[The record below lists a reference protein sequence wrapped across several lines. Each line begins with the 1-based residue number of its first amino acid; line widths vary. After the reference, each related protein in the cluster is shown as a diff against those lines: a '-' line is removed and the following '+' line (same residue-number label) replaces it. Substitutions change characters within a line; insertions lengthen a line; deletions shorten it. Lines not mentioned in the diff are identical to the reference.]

1 MKKLC
6 IVLLI
11 LTIIFSVSAVM
22 AQNNLIGPLVGL
34 NLASVDIEVKDVDQ
48 DISTSIRPGFAFGGS
63 FYLALSSS
71 IGLQFEPAYMQK
83 GSKVEVKWVEN
94 GSNIEMDQILKANHI
109 DIPILF
115 KASFGQG
122 NTKPYVLA
130 GANVALRT
138 SDVTVEVDKVTVDG
152 QDITSQ
158 IPSGELEDEL
168 KTTVTDFGLN
178 FGAGILFPIGTN
190 HFFIEGQ
197 YNIGLKNIYDEED
210 ADEVEVKTKG
220 ILIKAGIFF
229 TLGGSS

>member
-6 IVLLI
+6 IVSLI
-11 LTIIFSVSAVM
+11 LAIIFLVSPGT
-22 AQNNLIGPLVGL
+22 AQNILIGPLVGL
-34 NLASVDIEVKDVDQ
+34 NLASVDVDVKDVDQ
-48 DISTSIRPGFAFGGS
+48 DISTSIQPGFAFGGS
-63 FYLALSSS
+63 FYLALSSN
-71 IGLQFEPAYMQK
+71 IGLQFEPTYMQK

-94 GSNIEMDQILKANHI
+94 GSNIEMDQILKANYI

-115 KASFGQG
+115 KASFAQG
-122 NTKPYVLA
+122 STKPYVLA
-130 GANVALRT
+130 GGNIALRT

-168 KTTVTDFGLN
+168 KTKVSDFGLN

-197 YNIGLKNIYDEED
+197 YNIGLKNINDEVD
-210 ADEVEVKTKG
+210 ADKVKVKTKG

-229 TLGGSS
+229 TLGG